1 MLRDDREKSL
11 CSRDA
16 PKLVLP
22 PIEELEFGVSGQ
34 ISRSYRNQHLSWLG
48 EAHYPGRFVHD
59 QSMYIALSHFHLAG
73 MDADSQGETEPGCHI
88 PDGDGASDRSPRAGE
103 HGQYPVASVLHVA
116 TAIAENGVVDL
127 VVMGGEQFSPDGFSK
142 LAGHPGRIDDVG
154 KNQAD
159 KHPLGE
165 VFDCGKPASRSGPV
179 DRLHGNLTDYPA
191 VMPGWNGE
199 HVPGFDIELN
209 ARVHYH
215 VKMSRYGHTNVAGL
229 TRFRLRKRLHVER
242 PAPPRRMHASRD
254 NDPAKGDDPGPESLH
269 LHSLIRVIETA
280 DVVARHAK
288 TLPGSHFSPIS
299 GFPVVCGTK
308 SWLRYHGD
316 VTREALIEHLVA
328 NALRTDGPFTLR
340 SGEDADWYLDARQT
354 TFAGSGAPLVGEAI
368 LEVLDPEVDAVGG
381 MTMGADPVAIAT
393 AMVAASHGRD
403 LQAFSIRKEEKE
415 HGVGGRLVGPVEP
428 GMQVAMIEDTTTTG
442 SAAGEAT
449 DVALEAGLNV
459 VQAIALV
466 DRSDGLAHERF
477 HERGIPF
484 VAIVTPADLGVGI

>member
-1 MLRDDREKSL
+1 
-11 CSRDA
+11 
-16 PKLVLP
+16 
-22 PIEELEFGVSGQ
+22 
-34 ISRSYRNQHLSWLG
+34 
-48 EAHYPGRFVHD
+48 
-59 QSMYIALSHFHLAG
+59 
-73 MDADSQGETEPGCHI
+73 
-88 PDGDGASDRSPRAGE
+88 
-103 HGQYPVASVLHVA
+103 
-116 TAIAENGVVDL
+116 
-127 VVMGGEQFSPDGFSK
+127 
-142 LAGHPGRIDDVG
+142 
-154 KNQAD
+154 
-159 KHPLGE
+159 
-165 VFDCGKPASRSGPV
+165 
-179 DRLHGNLTDYPA
+179 
-191 VMPGWNGE
+191 
-199 HVPGFDIELN
+199 
-209 ARVHYH
+209 
-215 VKMSRYGHTNVAGL
+215 
-229 TRFRLRKRLHVER
+229 
-242 PAPPRRMHASRD
+242 
-254 NDPAKGDDPGPESLH
+254 
-269 LHSLIRVIETA
+269 
-280 DVVARHAK
+280 
-288 TLPGSHFSPIS
+288 
-299 GFPVVCGTK
+299 
-308 SWLRYHGD
+308 

-393 AMVAASHGRD
+393 AIVAASHGRN